1 MLCSLKNINLSYG
14 NNILFNGASLT
25 ISYNDRIGLLGL
37 NGRGKTT
44 LFKILEGEVIPDPS
58 TPPFQFDKSKG
69 LGKLDLPFSVFY
81 VPQEFIEPQ
90 TPDQPI
96 KDYLYNFYPRLKE
109 LVERR
114 LYEEIENIKGWD
126 IIQGFESYLKFFGF
140 NDLNLP
146 VQNLSGGEQKKVLL
160 SLGFSST
167 ASLILWDEPTNHL
180 DMETIKVFEDQ
191 ILQTDKTL
199 MIVSHDRYLLTKLT
213 NKIFHLQDGKIKSF
227 NGSYTDYLEFLNQ
240 QETERKRLLERLRN
254 TLRRETAWM
263 RQGIKARGT
272 RSKKRVESYHSL
284 QEKVSTI
291 KNQAKKEL
299 IATISSSERKTKK
312 LLELKDVTFG
322 YGENI
327 LFNKINLLVGRK
339 NKIGLL
345 GANGVGKSTLT
356 QLIAGEIKAQ
366 EGEVSSALQLNI
378 KCFSQ
383 KREELDPNLTPYQL
397 LGDGSDFIYLP
408 NGKQK
413 HVISYLKQFIF
424 TSNDIHRPISSFSGG
439 EKNRLQLSL
448 NLKEAADLW
457 IFDEPTNDLDL
468 ETLAIFEEKLQDFD
482 GALILISHDRAF
494 LSAVT
499 NKIWLIVDKEIEV
512 FEGGYSQVETYLEA
526 IDLEN
531 QLHLEAQVNKEKEP
545 ESQKESKESNKNS
558 PPRAKKLSYK
568 EKLRLEELKKLIL
581 EKEKHI
587 ITIEEKVLKFDFS
600 NMDQDSSLLY
610 NKLTKEKEE
619 LEEALLSHYEEQ
631 EQLNL

>member
-1 MLCSLKNINLSYG
+1 MVE
-14 NNILFNGASLT
+14 
-25 ISYNDRIGLLGL
+25 
-37 NGRGKTT
+37 
-44 LFKILEGEVIPDPS
+44 KILI
-58 TPPFQFDKSKG
+58 KKH
-69 LGKLDLPFSVFY
+69 KL
-81 VPQEFIEPQ
+81 
-90 TPDQPI
+90 
-96 KDYLYNFYPRLKE
+96 
-109 LVERR
+109 LVH
-114 LYEEIENIKGWD
+114 I
-126 IIQGFESYLKFFGF
+126 
-140 NDLNLP
+140 
-146 VQNLSGGEQKKVLL
+146 
-160 SLGFSST
+160 T
-167 ASLILWDEPTNHL
+167 
-180 DMETIKVFEDQ
+180 
-191 ILQTDKTL
+191 LQTDKTL